1 MDPRENLSEQEDDLE
16 REQPVNP
23 VRDSGVVDE
32 EAAAGDEKNEEE
44 TATTKGEALEIDG
57 GGGAAAAGLNQDS
70 KLQEVAEGGKKKK
83 KKKKGEDEEGGAGG
97 SVSIFKLFAYADS
110 FDYLLIL
117 LGTVG
122 AIVHGAAL
130 PVFFVIF
137 SKLLNGFG
145 ANTNSPDQ
153 TNAVVGKVDN
163 PPSSSSSSS
172 EQKKGKKGKKKLLK
186 LLLLLVFCCGICF
199 TFAVHFVFDHLH
211 LSLLDT
217 WPRVMF
223 MLLGFSG
230 ICLISVSFVMLKMM
244 MMILGFFNFA
254 NTEEVRFTSCHLF
267 FLSQINCIL

>member
-1 MDPRENLSEQEDDLE
+1 MDPKENLPEQEDDLE
-16 REQPVNP
+16 IERPVNP

-44 TATTKGEALEIDG
+44 TTTTKGEALEIDGG

-83 KKKKGEDEEGGAGG
+83 KKKKKEGEEDEGGAGG

-110 FDYLLIL
+110 FDYLLL
-117 LGTVG
+117 VVGTVG
-122 AIVHGAAL
+122 AVVHGAAL

-137 SKLLNGFG
+137 AKLLNGFG
-145 ANTNSPDQ
+145 SNINTPDK
-153 TNAVVGKVDN
+153 TTAVVGKVGN
-163 PPSSSSSSS
+163 PPSSSSSSSS
-172 EQKKGKKGKKKLLK
+172 EQKKKKRKKGKKM
-186 LLLLLVFCCGICF
+186 LLLVFCCGICF
-199 TFAVHFVFDHLH
+199 TVAIHFVFDHLH

-244 MMILGFFNFA
+244 MMMILGFFNFA

-267 FLSQINCIL
+267 F

>member
-1 MDPRENLSEQEDDLE
+1 MDPKEQEVDLE

-23 VRDSGVVDE
+23 VRGSGVVDE
-32 EAAAGDEKNEEE
+32 EAAAGDERNEKG
-44 TATTKGEALEIDG
+44 TTTTKGEALEIDG
-57 GGGAAAAGLNQDS
+57 GGAAAAAAAAGLNQDS

-83 KKKKGEDEEGGAGG
+83 NKKKKKKEGEEEEGGAGG

-110 FDYLLIL
+110 FDYLLL
-117 LGTVG
+117 LIGTLG
-122 AIVHGAAL
+122 AVVHGAAL

-145 ANTNSPDQ
+145 SNINSPDQ
-153 TNAVVGKVDN
+153 TNAVVGKVGN
-163 PPSSSSSSS
+163 PPSSSS
-172 EQKKGKKGKKKLLK
+172 EQKKKLLK
-186 LLLLLVFCCGICF
+186 LLLQLVFCCRICF
-199 TFAVHFVFDHLH
+199 TFAIHFVFDHLH

-223 MLLGFSG
+223 TLLGFSG
-230 ICLISVSFVMLKMM
+230 ICLISVSFVMLTMV

-267 FLSQINCIL
+267 FLSQINCILW

>member
-1 MDPRENLSEQEDDLE
+1 MDPKENFPEQAVDLE

-32 EAAAGDEKNEEE
+32 EAAAGDEKNEKE
-44 TATTKGEALEIDG
+44 TTTTKGEALEIDG
-57 GGGAAAAGLNQDS
+57 GGGADAAGLNQNS
-70 KLQEVAEGGKKKK
+70 KLQEVAEGGKKKNK
-83 KKKKGEDEEGGAGG
+83 KEGEEEEGGAGG

-110 FDYLLIL
+110 FDYLLL
-117 LGTVG
+117 LVGTVG
-122 AIVHGAAL
+122 AVVHGAAL

-145 ANTNSPDQ
+145 SNINSPDQ
-153 TNAVVGKVDN
+153 TNVVVGKVGN
-163 PPSSSSSSS
+163 PPSSSSSS
-172 EQKKGKKGKKKLLK
+172 EQKKKNLLK

-199 TFAVHFVFDHLH
+199 TFAIHFVFDHLH

-230 ICLISVSFVMLKMM
+230 ICLIAVSFVMLKVMM

-267 FLSQINCIL
+267 FLSQINFILW

>member
-1 MDPRENLSEQEDDLE
+1 MDPKENLPEQEDDLE
-16 REQPVNP
+16 IEQPVNP

-44 TATTKGEALEIDG
+44 TTTTKGEALEIDGG

-83 KKKKGEDEEGGAGG
+83 KKKKKEGEEDEGGAGG

-110 FDYLLIL
+110 FDYLLL
-117 LGTVG
+117 VVGTVG
-122 AIVHGAAL
+122 AVVHGAAL

-137 SKLLNGFG
+137 AKLLNGFG
-145 ANTNSPDQ
+145 SNINTPDK
-153 TNAVVGKVDN
+153 TTAVVGKVGN

-172 EQKKGKKGKKKLLK
+172 EQKKKKRKKGKKM
-186 LLLLLVFCCGICF
+186 LLLVFCCGICF
-199 TFAVHFVFDHLH
+199 TVAIHFVFDHLH

-267 FLSQINCIL
+267 F